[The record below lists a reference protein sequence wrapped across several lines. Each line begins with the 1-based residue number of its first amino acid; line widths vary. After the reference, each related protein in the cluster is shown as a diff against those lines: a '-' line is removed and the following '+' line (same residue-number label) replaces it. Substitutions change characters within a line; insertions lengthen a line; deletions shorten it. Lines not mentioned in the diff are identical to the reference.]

1 MIAGFYP
8 EPLSSPKLS
17 VSHSGSVLSRC
28 PFWRAHLYPVR
39 PTTTSSPF
47 HVPYLWP
54 TSLGTVS
61 HSSSQITQFEDA
73 VSFRDP
79 SSYRWVGSTT
89 PSRKS
94 ELRFSKV

>member
-47 HVPYLWP
+47 HVLYLCPHLWGQ
-54 TSLGTVS
+54 SLTPALRSLSLRVLFPSGTPA
-61 HSSSQITQFEDA
+61 HT
-73 VSFRDP
+73 
-79 SSYRWVGSTT
+79 GG
-89 PSRKS
+89 
-94 ELRFSKV
+94 